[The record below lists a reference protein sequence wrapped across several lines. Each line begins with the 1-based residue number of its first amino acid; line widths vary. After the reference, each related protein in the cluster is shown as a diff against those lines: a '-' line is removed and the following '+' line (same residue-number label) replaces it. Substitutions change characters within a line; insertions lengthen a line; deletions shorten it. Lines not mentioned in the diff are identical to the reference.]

1 MRATYCACVPNT
13 HLTTGIRAK
22 SLSNSCSCCATCR
35 FLSVVNFRFFDRI
48 QTCQHPSTVMTD
60 NSSPPGTPPPPRSPL
75 PGPSGSQVQ
84 EAIDL
89 PRALSVAENLLLAIR
104 EAQPQTRAPRTQ
116 GKLGFFTP
124 VKQRR
129 GGSRAKC
136 YRSTPLLIGV

>member
-1 MRATYCACVPNT
+1 MRTKY
-13 HLTTGIRAK
+13 
-22 SLSNSCSCCATCR
+22 SLDNRYSCKISFRFVQLLCNLPFLICR
-35 FLSVVNFRFFDRI
+35 IFFRFFNRI

-60 NSSPPGTPPPPRSPL
+60 NSSPPGTPPPPCSPL

-129 GGSRAKC
+129 GAAALNAT
-136 YRSTPLLIGV
+136 TPLLIGV

>member
-1 MRATYCACVPNT
+1 
-13 HLTTGIRAK
+13 
-22 SLSNSCSCCATCR
+22 
-35 FLSVVNFRFFDRI
+35 
-48 QTCQHPSTVMTD
+48 MTD

-124 VKQRR
+124 VK
-129 GGSRAKC
+129 
-136 YRSTPLLIGV
+136 